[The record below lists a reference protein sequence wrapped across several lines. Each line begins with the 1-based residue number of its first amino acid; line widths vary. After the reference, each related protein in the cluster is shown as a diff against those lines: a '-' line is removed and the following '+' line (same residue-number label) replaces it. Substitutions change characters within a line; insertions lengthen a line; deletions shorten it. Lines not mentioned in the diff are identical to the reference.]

1 MLFKPKQSK
10 IDTALRKDIER
21 YILTRRIKGSLTF
34 YATGPQENEEESLS
48 SEKPKLPSI
57 GSLIGGIGLP
67 GAAIGVGGSKR
78 HLSSTKIYNEL
89 EHNLSKKRITFSN
102 KLFRIIDKKGMDE
115 VSCYKK
121 ANVSRKVFSK
131 IRSDKEYQ
139 PSKKTVLAFAVTL
152 GISLEEAGELL
163 KSAGYAFADS
173 DDTDLIIQY
182 FIVNNITDLALVNY
196 ALVDFGQPPLQ

>member
-1 MLFKPKQSK
+1 MLG
-10 IDTALRKDIER
+10 RC
-21 YILTRRIKGSLTF
+21 
-34 YATGPQENEEESLS
+34 
-48 SEKPKLPSI
+48 
-57 GSLIGGIGLP
+57 
-67 GAAIGVGGSKR
+67 KR
-78 HLSSTKIYNEL
+78 HLSQKKIYNEL

-115 VSCYKK
+115 VGCYKK
-121 ANVSRKVFSK
+121 ANVSRKVFSR
-131 IRSDKEYQ
+131 IRSDKEYR

-152 GISLEEAGELL
+152 GISLEEADELL

-196 ALVDFGQPPLQ
+196 ALVDFGLPPLQ